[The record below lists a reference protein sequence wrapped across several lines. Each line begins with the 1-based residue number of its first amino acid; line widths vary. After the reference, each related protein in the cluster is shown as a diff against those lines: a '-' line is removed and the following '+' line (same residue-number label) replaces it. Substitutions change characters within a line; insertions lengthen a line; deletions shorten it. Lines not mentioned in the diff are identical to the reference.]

1 MPVVGITG
9 GIATGK
15 STFARA
21 LLGYL
26 PAELFDADR
35 VAHDLLASDPGVRA
49 EVLRAFGVEF
59 LNENGEVDRARLRTL
74 VFANAARRRELEAI
88 LHPVIRSRW
97 IAQAQASAASG
108 SWFCVD
114 IPLLFETHAESHFDH
129 VVVVACSSGT
139 QRRRLRELRG
149 LDDATADKIVQAQL
163 DLRVKIEKADH
174 LIWNDSTPAHLE
186 EQAALLAALLRKRHG

>member
-21 LLGYL
+21 LLRYL
-26 PAELFDADR
+26 PAELFDADQ
-35 VAHDLLASDPGVRA
+35 VARDLLENDP
-49 EVLRAFGVEF
+49 EVHAAVLHAFGVEF
-59 LNENGEVDRARLRTL
+59 LNESGDFDRARLRSL
-74 VFANAARRRELEAI
+74 VFADAARRRELEAI

-108 SWFCVD
+108 NWFCVD
-114 IPLLFETHAESHFDH
+114 IPLLFETQAESLFDH
-129 VVVVACSSGT
+129 VVVVACAPET
-139 QRRRLRELRG
+139 QRRRLREMRG
-149 LDDATADKIVQAQL
+149 LDDATVERIVQAQW
-163 DLRVKIEKADH
+163 DLRLKIEKADH
-174 LIWNDSTPAHLE
+174 LIWNDSSPVHLE